1 MATVL
6 TVWGSP
12 SATSR
17 TGVVARHVAARLAAD
32 GHDVSTLAVRDLP
45 AQALLHADF
54 ADPHLRAALAR
65 VAEADALVIASP
77 VYKAAYSGVLKTFL
91 DVLPQFALRGKE
103 ILPVLTGGTPAHVLA
118 LDYAL
123 RPVLT
128 SLGADHV
135 AQGWFV
141 HERFVSVEGGIEARN
156 GIDAQGGPDA
166 QDGITAQVGITAA
179 QVGIK
184 ALGGIEAEGIAPLDE
199 LADAFSARLRRLA
212 AVA

>member
-1 MATVL
+1 MASVL

-12 SATSR
+12 SAASR
-17 TGVVARHVAARLAAD
+17 TGVVARHVAARLRAD
-32 GHDVSTLAVRDLP
+32 GHDLSTLAVRDLP
-45 AQALLHADF
+45 AEALLHADF
-54 ADPHLRAALAR
+54 ADPHLRAA
-65 VAEADALVIASP
+65 VAAVADADALVIASP

-141 HERFVSVEGGIEARN
+141 HERFVNPTGEEIEPEGA
-156 GIDAQGGPDA
+156 
-166 QDGITAQVGITAA
+166 
-179 QVGIK
+179 
-184 ALGGIEAEGIAPLDE
+184 APLNE
-199 LADAFSARLRRLA
+199 LVDSFSARLRRSTPPSASATPPLTAGA
-212 AVA
+212 AAA